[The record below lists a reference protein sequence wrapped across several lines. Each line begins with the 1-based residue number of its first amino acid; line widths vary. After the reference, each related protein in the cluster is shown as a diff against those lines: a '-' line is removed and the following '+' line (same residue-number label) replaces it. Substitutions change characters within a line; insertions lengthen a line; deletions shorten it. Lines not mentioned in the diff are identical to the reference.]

1 MMRAMPSTQGS
12 PSSETD
18 PTHTAHTADP
28 TKPVPEATADPAVD
42 RAPDDGFRAARFC
55 PARFRYATA
64 ALAVGLLALGVFWRL
79 LDLGYPAS
87 FAFDEHHFVRNAR
100 NYITHQADWN
110 DHPPLGKLLLVP
122 AMQLFGDNGVGWRL
136 SSALLGLVLIALAG
150 LIAGKIFADRRVGL
164 LTAAFVA
171 IDGFYIS
178 YARIALL
185 DTPMTVFIY
194 AALALMLWGRSL
206 PWFAAAAVCVGLA
219 VATKWTGVCIILI
232 APWLLMRRRR
242 SPAHVIWMF
251 GLAGSV
257 YVGVVALALRITHQ
271 PISIAGLIGT
281 NVSLLK
287 HHAAFTT
294 WDNAAS
300 SKWYSWPFLTHP
312 IVMHYDAVDSTM
324 VRATTSLG
332 NVLLWFATTAVIGWT
347 LFATAQ
353 TLWRA
358 RRSRD
363 VLATIDKGGLFVVAT
378 MVALILP
385 FVLTHRQSYIFHY
398 LGSYGLGL
406 GLLAAWVVKLEK
418 RFARSTLAFVALATA
433 VSIVYAPVW
442 TNALISRTGFI
453 VRLPFPGWR

>member
-1 MMRAMPSTQGS
+1 MMPAMRSPQGS
-12 PSSETD
+12 PLGEINPSSED
-18 PTHTAHTADP
+18 VG
-28 TKPVPEATADPAVD
+28 PVPEAPARPLVGG
-42 RAPDDGFRAARFC
+42 APSDEGFHSARFRA
-55 PARFRYATA
+55 ARFRYATA
-64 ALAVGLLALGVFWRL
+64 ALAVGLLVLGAFWRL
-79 LDLGYPAS
+79 LDLGYPSS

-136 SSALLGLVLIALAG
+136 SSALFGLALIVLAG
-150 LIAGKIFADRRVGL
+150 LIATKIFADRRVGL

-178 YARIALL
+178 YARVALL

-206 PWFAAAAVCVGLA
+206 LWFAAAAVCIGLA

-232 APWLLMRRRR
+232 APWLLIRHRRA
-242 SPAHVIWMF
+242 PWHVVWMF
-251 GLAGSV
+251 GLASSV
-257 YVGVVALALRITHQ
+257 YVAVVGLALRTTHQ
-271 PISIAGLIGT
+271 PISLAGFIGS

-332 NVLLWFATTAVIGWT
+332 NVLLWFATTAVVVWT
-347 LFATAQ
+347 LSAAVGS
-353 TLWRA
+353 LWRA
-358 RRSRD
+358 RRSRRA
-363 VLATIDKGGLFVVAT
+363 LADIDIDRGGLFVIAT
-378 MVALILP
+378 MVALMLP
-385 FVLTHRQSYIFHY
+385 FMVTRRQSYIFHY
-398 LGSYGLGL
+398 FGSYGLGL
-406 GLLAAWVVKLEK
+406 GLLASWVVRLER
-418 RFARSTLAFVALATA
+418 RFARSVLGFVALATA
-433 VSIVYAPVW
+433 VSIFYAPVW
-442 TNALISRTGFI
+442 TNALISRTGFL